1 MIYNL
6 VIAGTLIL
14 AFFMCI
20 SAYCLGHKHGK
31 QVANGITPTVEI
43 NPVKKAVEAVQE
55 HNAKKEEEKLDDELT
70 EMMSVTKESMLN
82 AVKKER

>member
-1 MIYNL
+1 MIYIFIGLAIGL
-6 VIAGTLIL
+6 V
-14 AFFMCI
+14 FFYATI
-20 SAYCLGHKHGK
+20 QAYILGHKHGK

-43 NPVKKAVEAVQE
+43 NLVKKAVEAVQE
-55 HNAKKEEEKLDDELT
+55 HKAKKEEEKLDDELT